1 MRCSMGAAAIRIV
14 GGLVFIYA
22 MAAYGRFISDALTR
36 NDYWTY
42 VLCLAATFAVGLWM
56 DWRGR

>member
-1 MRCSMGAAAIRIV
+1 MGAAAIRIV